1 MEASV
6 VIATLVLLRPRQEA
20 SDKGLWYRS
29 TKGDRMELERRRL

>member
-6 VIATLVLLRPRQEA
+6 VIATLVLLGLGQEA

-29 TKGDRMELERRRL
+29 TKGARMELERRRV